1 MDSVARLLR
10 LGDTL
15 DRGLLVNPLLLRLI
29 CGVLFLALV
38 LGALVRP
45 PDNLTQGLGM
55 MLPAVMLL
63 SVALKGP
70 RRNIIPKKRAAPVA
84 QPPNV

>member
-1 MDSVARLLR
+1 M
-10 LGDTL
+10 
-15 DRGLLVNPLLLRLI
+15 NPLLLRLV
-29 CGVLFLALV
+29 CGALFLALV
-38 LGALVRP
+38 LGVVVRP

-70 RRNIIPKKRAAPVA
+70 RRNIIPKKRV
-84 QPPNV
+84 PPATPAGETPR